1 MEGLLQ
7 KHTQAVMDTIPVRA
21 GDVSPTLFRAA
32 EQYQGRYKT
41 ELRDIVEH
49 GEYKLGNWRLRAVDL
64 WMAKALLDKAND
76 MKSSRI
82 GFAGEEKVKPA
93 AEDLNTGVK
102 LVTSRGAAAGGGGG
116 PS

>member
-7 KHTQAVMDTIPVRA
+7 KHTQAVMDTSPVRA

-41 ELRDIVEH
+41 ELRDIVEQ

-76 MKSSRI
+76 RQTRRS
-82 GFAGEEKVKPA
+82 GFAGEAEVETA
-93 AEDLNTGVK
+93 AEDLSV
-102 LVTSRGAAAGGGGG
+102 V
-116 PS
+116 